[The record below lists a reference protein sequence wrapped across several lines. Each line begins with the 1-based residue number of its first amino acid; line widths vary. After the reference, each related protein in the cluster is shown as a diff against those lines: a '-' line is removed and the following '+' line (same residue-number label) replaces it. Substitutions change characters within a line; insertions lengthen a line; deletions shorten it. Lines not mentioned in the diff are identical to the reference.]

1 MAGQVTA
8 KEPPPEKTKPE
19 ASPWS
24 IEVVRQ
30 EVPRG
35 RFRYAIFDFDGTIS
49 LIREGWQRIMI
60 PYFTDELAA
69 CPGARGRP
77 REELAAAAREFI
89 YLNTGK
95 QTIYQCIQLADE
107 VARLGGKPREPLAY
121 KAEYHRRLEARI
133 ADRIAEL
140 RADPRAAPRHVV
152 PGSFDLLRALQKRG
166 VVMYLASGTDEVYVK
181 QEAALLDLGPYFA
194 GIYGAQDDYR
204 SFSKKMVID
213 RIIAEHSLRGEELI
227 GFGDGY
233 VEIENV
239 KGVKG
244 FACGVAADE
253 LRRCGV
259 DEWKRERLKR
269 SGADIIIPDYTGT
282 PQLMDY
288 LFPASY

>member
-1 MAGQVTA
+1 MAGQA
-8 KEPPPEKTKPE
+8 AEKSPPGESPEE
-19 ASPWS
+19 SPGWA
-24 IEVVRQ
+24 IEVVRP
-30 EVPRG
+30 ETPRG

-49 LIREGWQRIMI
+49 LIREGWQQIMI

-69 CPGARGRP
+69 CPGAKDLP
-77 REELAAAAREFI
+77 REELAVAAREFI
-89 YLNTGK
+89 YLNTGR
-95 QTIYQCIQLADE
+95 QTIYQCIRLAEE
-107 VARLGGKPREPLAY
+107 VARLGGNPQDPLAY
-121 KAEYHRRLEARI
+121 KAEYHRRLEGRIAGRI
-133 ADRIAEL
+133 ADL
-140 RADPRAAPRHVV
+140 KQNPRSASAHVV
-152 PGSFDLLRALQKRG
+152 PGAFDLLGALKKRG

-181 QEAALLDLGPYFA
+181 QEAALLSAAPYFA
-194 GIYGAQDDYR
+194 GIYGARDDYR

-213 RIIAEHSLRGEELI
+213 RIISEHGLRGEELI

-253 LRRCGV
+253 QRRRGI

-282 PQLMDY
+282 PKLMDY
-288 LFPASY
+288 LFPAPC

>member
-1 MAGQVTA
+1 MGPALP
-8 KEPPPEKTKPE
+8 KESPPGKTKPE
-19 ASPWS
+19 IPAWS

-30 EVPRG
+30 ELSRG
-35 RFRYAIFDFDGTIS
+35 CFRYAIFDFDGTIS
-49 LIREGWQRIMI
+49 LIRQGWQQIMI

-69 CPGARGRP
+69 CPGAKGRP

-107 VARLGGKPREPLAY
+107 VARLGGKPLEPLAY
-121 KAEYHRRLEARI
+121 KAEYHRRLEAHIAGRI
-133 ADRIAEL
+133 EEL
-140 RADPRAAPRHVV
+140 KRDPRAALRHVV
-152 PGSFDLLRALQKRG
+152 PGSFELLRGLQKKG

-181 QEAALLDLGPYFA
+181 QEAALLSVAPYFT
-194 GIYGAQDDYR
+194 GIYGARDDYL

-213 RIIAEHSLRGEELI
+213 RIIAEHSLRGRELI

-239 KGVKG
+239 KGVRG

-253 LRRCGV
+253 ERRCGI

-269 SGADIIIPDYTGT
+269 SGADIIIPDYSDT
-282 PQLMDY
+282 PKLMDY
-288 LFPASY
+288 LFPSSQ